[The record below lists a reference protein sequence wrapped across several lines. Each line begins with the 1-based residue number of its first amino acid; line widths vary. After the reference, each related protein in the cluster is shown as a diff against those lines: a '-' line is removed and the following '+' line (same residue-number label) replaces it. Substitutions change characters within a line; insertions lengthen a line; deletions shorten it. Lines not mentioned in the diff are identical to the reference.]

1 MLYIIP
7 LSQRIFAGN
16 ESNRP
21 NPVPDHND
29 GKIPTN
35 KRSGEREAFVGH
47 DTLHTPIRENFS
59 VLKTFILWLD

>member
-16 ESNRP
+16 KSNRP

-35 KRSGEREAFVGH
+35 KDQEKGK
-47 DTLHTPIRENFS
+47 L
-59 VLKTFILWLD
+59 L